1 MNKKDY
7 EWGNYIV
14 IGRKGTEHEYRR
26 FIYNRDVRRK
36 ISAFYWKLLILGGDE
51 TCRIIRNI

>member
-36 ISAFYWKLLILGGDE
+36 ISAFY
-51 TCRIIRNI
+51 